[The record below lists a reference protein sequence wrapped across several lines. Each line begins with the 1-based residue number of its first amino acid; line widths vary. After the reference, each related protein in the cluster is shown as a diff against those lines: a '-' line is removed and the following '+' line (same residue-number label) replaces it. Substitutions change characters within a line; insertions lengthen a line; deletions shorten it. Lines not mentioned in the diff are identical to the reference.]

1 MTTLGIDT
9 AAGVSVGLADAGQVI
24 ASVHLE
30 ESRSHAERLMPLIN
44 DMLTNAGL
52 DWSQLSHVICGM
64 GPGPYTGL
72 RVGVVSAQ
80 LIADLAGCPFR
91 GVCTLD
97 GIAAAWSEPPA
108 EFIVATDAR
117 RKEVYWARYR
127 DRIRVGEPQVAAPD
141 TLPNLP
147 VTGPAAE
154 LCGSEAGGPREMD
167 AGVLALR
174 GITLP
179 DVGTEPLYLRPPDA
193 TVPGRPKSAIVK
205 PKLRRKNR

>member
-1 MTTLGIDT
+1 MTTLAIDT

-24 ASVHLE
+24 ASMHLE

-44 DMLTNAGL
+44 DMLIKAGR
-52 DWSQLSHVICGM
+52 DWSELSHVVCGM

-72 RVGVVSAQ
+72 RVGIVTAQ
-80 LIADLAGCPFR
+80 LIADLARCPFR

-108 EFIVATDAR
+108 EFIIATDAR
-117 RKEVYWARYR
+117 RKEVYWAKYR
-127 DRIRVGEPQVAAPD
+127 DRVRITEPQVSAPD

-147 VTGPAAE
+147 AAGPAAE
-154 LCGSEAGGPREMD
+154 LCAGSAPGPREMD
-167 AGVLALR
+167 AGMLALR

-179 DVGTEPLYLRPPDA
+179 DVGTKPLYLRPPDA
-193 TVPGRPKSAIVK
+193 TVPDRPKSAIVK
-205 PKLRRKNR
+205 PNLRRKPR